1 MQDINLQ
8 QLQELVNYVAK
19 TIGEKCKY
27 KVTINSRL
35 KRYYARARTYIY
47 AKTGRRRIE
56 FSKQYLKHASEER
69 IIKTIIHEIA
79 HFKQSKYRKLRR
91 QWLKYKMMDART
103 YNQHSHTKG
112 FFKLVNRLR
121 QKFEENKK

>member
-8 QLQELVNYVAK
+8 QLQELVNYVAE

-27 KVTINSRL
+27 RAIINPRL
-35 KRYYARARTYIY
+35 KRYYAKARTYIY

-56 FSKQYLKHASEER
+56 FSKQYLKHASKER

-79 HFKQSKYRKLRR
+79 HFKQSKYRKLRK
-91 QWLKYKMMDART
+91 QWLKYKMMNTRT
-103 YNQHSHTKG
+103 YNQHSHTKA
-112 FFKLVNRLR
+112 FFKLVDRLK
-121 QKFEENKK
+121 QKFENNKK